1 MRARNVKQN
10 ETTLFSQ
17 KQYTPFTEGGVSP
30 KRSTRGVFE
39 RFLPCFRAKKKHRDD
54 DDDDERASQTEKPLR
69 SSKRLS
75 ARLENFS
82 LEKNTAETQEAVS
95 AEKTKK
101 KHMQRY
107 LAEEQRTHVD
117 TLLTRHLKYAFT

>member
-1 MRARNVKQN
+1 MPERNVKQN

-39 RFLPCFRAKKKHRDD
+39 RFPPFCFRAKKKHSDD
-54 DDDDERASQTEKPLR
+54 DDDDECAPARKAPSKFEASLCA
-69 SSKRLS
+69 SKTSLS
-75 ARLENFS
+75 
-82 LEKNTAETQEAVS
+82 KKTQQRR
-95 AEKTKK
+95 KKQFPPKRQKK
-101 KHMQRY
+101 KHTQRY

-117 TLLTRHLKYAFT
+117 TL